1 MCVAVCCSGLQ
12 CAAVCRSFLILS
24 QFVAVCCSEAA
35 ILLVLRQRLRW
46 YLLPHTATSHC
57 MQHTTATHCNTLLHR
72 AATHY
77 CNTLQH
83 TTTHCNT
90 LRCAEA
96 EAAIVPAATHGC
108 IALQHTTAT
117 HHCNTLQHTALCRG
131 RGGGCIALQYTIYI
145 HCCNT
150 LQHTTTHHNTLQ
162 HTRDGTGSKCRA
174 DGGHTVCT
182 VQCSVSKQLQC
193 VEAVCTVQCTHTA
206 STHCNPV
213 TCNTL

>member
-1 MCVAVCCSGLQ
+1 M
-12 CAAVCRSFLILS
+12 
-24 QFVAVCCSEAA
+24 CCSEAA

-46 YLLPHTATSHC
+46 YLLQHTATSHC

-90 LRCAEA
+90 LQHTTTHCNTLRCAEA

-117 HHCNTLQHTALCRG
+117 HCNTLPCAEAEVEAALHCNTPSTYTA
-131 RGGGCIALQYTIYI
+131 ATHY
-145 HCCNT
+145 NT
-150 LQHTTTHHNTLQ
+150 LQRTTTHCNTPETVLEANAERMVGTLCAQ
-162 HTRDGTGSKCRA
+162 FSAHTLLR
-174 DGGHTVCT
+174 
-182 VQCSVSKQLQC
+182 
-193 VEAVCTVQCTHTA
+193 HTA
-206 STHCNPV
+206 TQ
-213 TCNTL
+213 

>member
-1 MCVAVCCSGLQ
+1 
-12 CAAVCRSFLILS
+12 
-24 QFVAVCCSEAA
+24 VCCSEAA

-46 YLLPHTATSHC
+46 YLLQHTATSHC

-90 LRCAEA
+90 LKCAEA

-117 HHCNTLQHTALCRG
+117 HHCDTLQHTALCRG
-131 RGGGCIALQYTIYI
+131 RGGGCVALQYTIYI

-150 LQHTTTHHNTLQ
+150 LLHIATAHYNTLQCTTTHCNTPE
-162 HTRDGTGSKCRA
+162 
-174 DGGHTVCT
+174 TVLEANAEQMVGT
-182 VQCSVSKQLQC
+182 VQCK
-193 VEAVCTVQCTHTA
+193 HTA

-213 TCNTL
+213 TCNTLLRHTATHCNTLQHTATHCNTLQHTATHQR

>member
-77 CNTLQH
+77 DNTLQHTTTHCNTLQH

-131 RGGGCIALQYTIYI
+131 RGGDRIYCITPSTYTAATHYY
-145 HCCNT
+145 T
-150 LQHTTTHHNTLQ
+150 LLQHTTTHCNAPQHTATHQRRYWKQMQSGWWAQYSANTLL
-162 HTRDGTGSKCRA
+162 R
-174 DGGHTVCT
+174 
-182 VQCSVSKQLQC
+182 
-193 VEAVCTVQCTHTA
+193 HTA
-206 STHCNPV
+206 TQ
-213 TCNTL
+213 